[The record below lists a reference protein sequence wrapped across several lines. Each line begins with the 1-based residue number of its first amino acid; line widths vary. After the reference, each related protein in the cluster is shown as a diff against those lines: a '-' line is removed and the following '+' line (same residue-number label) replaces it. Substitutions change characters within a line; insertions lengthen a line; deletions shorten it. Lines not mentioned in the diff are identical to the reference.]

1 MGEGTDCCVRVGIVG
16 GTFDPIHL
24 GHTALAEWAA
34 ECTGLDKVLLV
45 PAGQPPH
52 RGNAMAPA
60 ADRLEMC
67 RLAAAGHPRLEI
79 SDLELR
85 REGPS
90 YSVDTIRELGR
101 ERPDAEL
108 FLVLGWDAA
117 RELRSWREPDT
128 VLRLARLVIVSRPG
142 FPEPTVE
149 DVRRA
154 GMDPACVVLCGVG
167 TPEIEATDVRRL
179 LETGGSLDGLVDP
192 AVEAYLRRRGL
203 YGPHHD
209 GRG

>member
-1 MGEGTDCCVRVGIVG
+1 VRVGIVG

-34 ECTGLDKVLLV
+34 RCAGLDKVLLV

-52 RGNAMAPA
+52 RGGATAPA

-67 RLAAAGHPRLEI
+67 LLAAAERPRLEV
-79 SDLELR
+79 SDVELR
-85 REGPS
+85 RPGPS
-90 YSVDTIRELGR
+90 YTVDTLQELTREQP
-101 ERPDAEL
+101 EAEL

-128 VLRLARLVIVSRPG
+128 VLRLAKLVIVSRPG
-142 FPEPTVE
+142 FPEPTPE

-154 GMDPACVVLCGVG
+154 GIDPACVVLCGVG
-167 TPEIEATDVRRL
+167 TPEVEATDIRRL
-179 LETGGSLDGLVDP
+179 LETGGALDGMVDP

-203 YGPHHD
+203 YGAQHD